1 MIRISSDYI
10 NRITFGTDDAARA
23 AFQCMLHQVRA
34 EGQPLGSIDFNK
46 LVPIPPELNMEAD
59 RRTDAGLKL
68 YRKFLKTSALVSIA
82 TLHAT
87 SEEREAAVREHLKRW
102 EKVDPELWTLG
113 KKAYQNIQKYDVPTQ
128 YEWVRLHWGCL
139 VNAEQCVPLDANS
152 HTMEFHTFLC
162 PVPKI
167 MAALSQRF
175 PTQTVAY
182 SWSGGEPVQHLGR
195 MVFQDGKAV
204 SIDVPENELAL
215 ACAMSSGVWRFGA
228 KVEHPKET
236 GQPQRKKAGRKE
248 AER

>member
-1 MIRISSDYI
+1 MI
-10 NRITFGTDDAARA
+10 NRITFGIGETARA
-23 AFQCMLHQVRA
+23 AFHSMLQEVRA

-46 LVPIPPELNMEAD
+46 LVPMPPELNMEAD

-68 YRKFLKTSALVSIA
+68 YRKFLKTSTLVSIA

-87 SEEREAAVREHLKRW
+87 SEKREAAVREHLKRW
-102 EKVDPELWTLG
+102 EKVDPELWALG

-139 VNAEQCVPLDANS
+139 VNAEQCVPLDANA

-167 MAALSQRF
+167 VAALSQRF
-175 PTQTVAY
+175 PTQTVTY
-182 SWSGGEPVQHLGR
+182 SWSGGKPVQHLGR
-195 MVFQDGKAV
+195 MVFRDGRAV
-204 SIDVPENELAL
+204 SIDVPEDELAL

-228 KVEHPKET
+228 KE
-236 GQPQRKKAGRKE
+236 GQSTEDKQTQRKKAGRKE

>member
-1 MIRISSDYI
+1 MI
-10 NRITFGTDDAARA
+10 NRITFGIGETARA
-23 AFQCMLHQVRA
+23 AFHSMLQEVRA

-68 YRKFLKTSALVSIA
+68 YRKFLKTSTLVSIA

-102 EKVDPELWTLG
+102 EKVDPELWALG

-128 YEWVRLHWGCL
+128 YEWMRLHWGCL
-139 VNAEQCVPLDANS
+139 VNAEQCVPLDANA

-167 MAALSQRF
+167 VAALSQRF
-175 PTQTVAY
+175 PTQTVTY
-182 SWSGGEPVQHLGR
+182 SWSGGKPVQHLGR
-195 MVFQDGKAV
+195 MVFRDGRAV
-204 SIDVPENELAL
+204 SIDVPEDELAL

-228 KVEHPKET
+228 KE
-236 GQPQRKKAGRKE
+236 GQSTEDKQTQRKKAGRKE

>member
-1 MIRISSDYI
+1 MPNHVR
-10 NRITFGTDDAARA
+10 NQITFGTKADARA
-23 AFQCMLHQVRA
+23 AFQQMLREVRA

-46 LVPIPPELNMEAD
+46 LVPMPPELNMEAD

-68 YRKFLKTSALVSIA
+68 YRKFLKSSALVSIA

-87 SEEREAAVREHLKRW
+87 SEEREAAVREPLERW
-102 EKVDPELWTLG
+102 DQEDPELWTLG
-113 KKAYQNIQKYDVPTQ
+113 EKAYQNIQKYDVPTQ

-139 VNAEQCVPLDANS
+139 ANAEQCVPLDANA

-167 MAALSQRF
+167 AAALSQRF

-182 SWSGGEPVQHLGR
+182 SWSGGKPVQHLGR
-195 MVFQDGKAV
+195 MVFQDGRAV
-204 SIDVPENELAL
+204 SIDVPEDELAL
-215 ACAMSSGVWRFGA
+215 TYAMSSGVWRFGV
-228 KVEHPKET
+228 KGSTSEKDRPR
-236 GQPQRKKAGRKE
+236 QRKGADQKE